1 LGVGAACS
9 GANRQEC
16 AFAVIRPGEELLEF
30 PLIEFLD
37 QLGGFFL
44 GFVEEGFVGFESQ
57 DFEGGFGVGEEG
69 LPPIEAV
76 AVGFVV
82 VEFLEGGLGG
92 GLVVPECGLGGD
104 LFEVGDFGVEG
115 GEVKDSPE
123 FYPGDR

>member
-9 GANRQEC
+9 SANRQEC
-16 AFAVIRPGEELLEF
+16 AFGVIGTREELLEF
-30 PLIEFLD
+30 PLVKFLGE
-37 QLGGFFL
+37 LRGFFL
-44 GFVEEGFVGFESQ
+44 GFVEEGLVGFEAE

-92 GLVVPECGLGGD
+92 GLVVPEFSLGGD
-104 LFEVGDFGVEG
+104 LF
-115 GEVKDSPE
+115 
-123 FYPGDR
+123 